1 MAPPSRSRA
10 RAVFGL
16 VLVACAG
23 TAPVP
28 STTPEPAVAPDDP
41 PVAGTD
47 EADGLAPEPDP
58 RTPTPAREPELAAYD
73 RADWPHWIDADG
85 DCQDTRTEVLLA
97 EAEPGSVV
105 FTDARRCKIASGRWH
120 CPYTGRVVTDP
131 HELDVDHLV
140 PLAHAHAAGGKRWS
154 KARRTAF
161 ANELGDPRHLVA
173 VVGASNRSKGARSI
187 VTWLP
192 PDAAA
197 RCEYVEAWRAIVSR
211 WSLDETPVEA
221 ETARTY
227 AADCREGRT
236 PMLAHEAHRTPT
248 AAEET
253 RTCCKVCSAG
263 KPCGDGCIASDK
275 ACHKAPGCAC

>member
-1 MAPPSRSRA
+1 MPSTVPAGAQDEQSTDPSAPGTETPPDLVRAPTDAPAPDAAPPRA
-10 RAVFGL
+10 
-16 VLVACAG
+16 
-23 TAPVP
+23 AP
-28 STTPEPAVAPDDP
+28 
-41 PVAGTD
+41 
-47 EADGLAPEPDP
+47 
-58 RTPTPAREPELAAYD
+58 PAREREPALAEYS

-105 FTDARRCKIASGRWH
+105 FTDAKKCKIATGRWL
-120 CPYTGRVVTDP
+120 CPYTGRAVVDP

-154 KARRTAF
+154 KAQRTAF

-173 VVGASNRSKGARSI
+173 VIAASNRSKGARSI

-192 PDAAA
+192 PDARA

-211 WSLDETPVEA
+211 WSLEETSVEA
-221 ETARTY
+221 ETARAY
-227 AADCREGRT
+227 AAECREGRT
-236 PMLAHEAHRTPT
+236 PALAHEETLPPRADTV
-248 AAEET
+248 ET

-263 KPCGDGCIASDK
+263 KPCGDGCIARDK
-275 ACHKAPGCAC
+275 ACHKPPGCAC